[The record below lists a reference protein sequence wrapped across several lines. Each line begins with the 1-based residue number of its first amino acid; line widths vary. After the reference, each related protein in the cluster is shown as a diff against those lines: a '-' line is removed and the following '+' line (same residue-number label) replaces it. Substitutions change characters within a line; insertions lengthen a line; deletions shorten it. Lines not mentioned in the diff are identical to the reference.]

1 MKASA
6 KPSPRTNEVAPKR
19 ALGRGLSALIP
30 QGAPAASGN
39 ATAGTTRIPI
49 TSIKADTENP
59 RTQFDDSRL
68 TELAESIRA
77 QGILQPVL
85 VRKEGSGYRLI
96 AGERRWRAAQLV
108 GLKEL
113 PALIRDATPAQ
124 AFEMALV
131 ENLQRADLNPMEEA
145 EGYKRLIDEYKLT
158 QDQVS
163 QRVSKDRSTVANA
176 LRLLSLPPDVKRLV
190 AQGELAMGHAR
201 ALLGVPR
208 VADLSELAKKVAKE
222 KLSVRET
229 ERLVQAKRAPKVGA
243 APGSKTD
250 KKAAPKQSPGA
261 RAVIED
267 LQRRL
272 GTRVR
277 LKEAGGGR
285 GTLEVDFFSHE
296 DLERILALIRRER

>member
-1 MKASA
+1 MKATA
-6 KPSPRTNEVAPKR
+6 KPSARNAEVAPKR

-30 QGAPAASGN
+30 QGAPAAN
-39 ATAGTTRIPI
+39 ALAGTTRIPI
-49 TSIKADTENP
+49 AAIKADTDNP
-59 RTQFDDSRL
+59 RTQFDDSKL
-68 TELAESIRA
+68 SELAESIRA

-85 VRKEGSGYRLI
+85 VRREGSGYRLI

-113 PALIRDATPAQ
+113 PALVRDATPAQ

-190 AQGELAMGHAR
+190 AEGSLAMGHAR

-208 VADLSELAKKVAKE
+208 VADLSELARKVAKE

-229 ERLVQAKRAPKVGA
+229 ERLVQAKRAPKAGA
-243 APGSKTD
+243 PASKTD
-250 KKAAPKQSPGA
+250 TKTGPKQSAGA
-261 RAVIED
+261 RAVVED